1 MYPLR
6 LTLRQRLAFSYGAV
20 IVLLI
25 AVSFLGLGV
34 LADLSRITDDAL
46 KDKYPKTILVNQIIN
61 DLESSARAMRN
72 TLFLK
77 DDPQL
82 QQQLIEIQTAKTRM
96 VEALASLKKYAAAVG
111 ADAQVTDI
119 VREIEIVNSA
129 YVVNQDDFVNM
140 VSEKRMNEA
149 KNLLLVDLHPYQIQY
164 FDLLH
169 KLNRHQSVLMAD
181 ASDEIFQ
188 ASNYA
193 RKLIIALTVVAV
205 LLSIFITVFIARSL
219 LAQLGGEPD
228 YAATIAKRI
237 TAGDLSSDIY
247 IDSGDESSLL
257 FVMRAMRDRL
267 LERTDSLESA
277 NLELEAMVDTLKRTQ
292 DDLVSSEKMAAL
304 GYLVAGIA
312 HELNTP
318 IGNGVM
324 TASTLADMTNAMSE
338 SLKNNSVRRSALDHF
353 FTEMQQGEEI
363 LLRNL
368 NRASELVSSFKQVA
382 VDRETSQFRKFMLS
396 DVVNEILLTLQPTIK
411 TTPFKLV
418 CEVAPGISMETY
430 PGPLGQVLTNLIN
443 NALIHGF
450 DRRENGTIVVSV
462 QNETDQTLE
471 LLVADDGVGIPPE
484 NLPHIYEPFFTTR
497 LGFGGSGLGLHI
509 VHNVVHAL
517 LRGKIKVQS
526 EINMGTTFT
535 ISLPKKITPD

>member
-96 VEALASLKKYAAAVG
+96 VEALANLKKYAAAVG

-169 KLNRHQSVLMAD
+169 KLNRHQSVLMSD

-247 IDSGDESSLL
+247 IDSGDQSSLL

-462 QNETDQTLE
+462 QNETAQTLE

-517 LRGKIKVQS
+517 LHGKIKVQS